1 MNVVQSPVNHL
12 DRLMDIARTNRVGV
26 HFLPADRF
34 LGIDWDGLY
43 LATREFGAGIAIR
56 SDMEPEWRDWVLGH
70 ELGHHFTL
78 LNATLFSPFR
88 AHKIDSLT
96 RRRWSGAKRL
106 DPDEDAADQWAVQA
120 LVSESAWD
128 TAERVN
134 PMDLRQIVH
143 HLHLPLP
150 AGVAWERRRRRNLR
164 SDRVKVSLPTDVK
177 DILKRSVTGRGGHQS
192 FFSRLKPKDRVLEIT
207 YKDFSYARERAAIVE
222 GGWLTRYRAIIDA
235 VAPMVKA
242 AGTTRA
248 LFNLTSRYG
257 DTAQLTP

>member
-1 MNVVQSPVNHL
+1 MNVVPSPVNHL
-12 DRLMDIARTNRVGV
+12 ERLMEIARTHRVGV

-34 LGIDWDGLY
+34 PGIDWDGLY
-43 LATREFGAGIAIR
+43 LVTRAFGAGIAIR
-56 SDMEPEWRDWVLGH
+56 SDLEPEWRDWVLGH
-70 ELGHHFTL
+70 ELGHHFRL

-96 RRRWSGAKRL
+96 RSRWSGAKRL
-106 DPDEDAADQWAVQA
+106 DPDEDAADQWAVQT

-128 TAERVN
+128 TAERLS

-143 HLHLPLP
+143 DLHLPLP
-150 AGVAWERRRRRNLR
+150 AGVAWERRRRRNLH
-164 SDRVKVSLPTDVK
+164 SDRVKVSLSTDVK
-177 DILKRSVTGRGGHQS
+177 DILERSVTGQGGHQS

-235 VAPMVKA
+235 VAPMVKT

-257 DTAQLTP
+257 DTAHLKA